1 MIEYR
6 VSFSAP
12 HRHFIQFDALFP
24 HDGGA
29 TLDLQLAAWRPG
41 RYELGNFAK
50 NIRSFKAMNEQGELL
65 SFKKITKDLWR
76 IDADGLENVIITYEY
91 YGHELNAGSSYLDTE
106 MLYLNPVNCFFY
118 KSAAQETPYR
128 ISFELPVNYQIATGM
143 TKESAHVLR
152 AGGFDEL
159 ADCPLIASAS
169 LEHLTYQS
177 RGIQFH
183 IWMQGKITIS
193 TERMLGDFQKFTDAH
208 FDLYGTIPCQEYHFL
223 FHFPPYFV
231 RHGVEH
237 RNSTVIAM
245 GPWTEFGS
253 GTGYLDFLAISCHE
267 LFHTWNIKCIRPIEM
282 QPYDFTSENYSEMG
296 YVAEGVTTYYGDEL
310 LYRCGLMT
318 EDQWHSTLA
327 EAIQEHMDNPGRHN
341 ISVAQSSLETW
352 LDGYGAGIP
361 WRKVSIY
368 NEGCLIAYICDARIR
383 QKTKHAKSLDDVM
396 RRLYQEFGKTGK
408 GYTRD
413 EYKRLLEEEG
423 QCSFD
428 DIFDYLIE
436 GTEDYLPYIIDALN
450 FHGLELRAGASP
462 KYSEA
467 FGGFGTDESSGKVLI
482 SSIYPTGPADLAG
495 LWYGD
500 EIVSINGQTP
510 YKNFQNLLK
519 QSGARVHLKVHRKNG
534 AFETVFEPS
543 ENPVM
548 LRYLVAKKSSTTSS
562 TEG

>member
-12 HRHFIQFDALFP
+12 HRHFIQFEALIP
-24 HDGGA
+24 HDGSA
-29 TLDLQLAAWRPG
+29 HLDLQLAAWRPG

-50 NIRSFKAMNEQGELL
+50 NIRAFKAVNESGELL

-76 IDADGLENVIITYEY
+76 IEAGSLQKITISYEY

-118 KSAAQETPYR
+118 KSAAHETPYR
-128 ISFELPVNYQIATGM
+128 ISFDLPNNFQIATGM
-143 TKESAHVLR
+143 PKESAHVLL
-152 AGGFDEL
+152 ASGFDEL
-159 ADCPLIASAS
+159 ADCPLIASAT
-169 LEHLTYQS
+169 LEHLTYES
-177 RGIQFH
+177 NGVLFH
-183 IWMQGKITIS
+183 IWMQGKITAS
-193 TERMLGDFQKFTDAH
+193 TERLLGDFQKFTDAH
-208 FDLYGTIPCQEYHFL
+208 FPLFGDIPCEEYHFL

-245 GPWTEFGS
+245 GPWTEFGGGS
-253 GTGYLDFLAISCHE
+253 GYLDLLAISCHE

-282 QPYDFTSENYSEMG
+282 QPYDFTKENYSEMG

-310 LYRCGLMT
+310 LYRSGLMS

-383 QKTKHAKSLDDVM
+383 QKTKQTKSLDDVM
-396 RRLYQEFGKTGK
+396 RRLYTEFGKTGK

-413 EYKRLLEEEG
+413 DYKRLLEEEG
-423 QCSFD
+423 GCSFN
-428 DIFDYLIE
+428 DIFDSLIE
-436 GTEDYLPYIIDALN
+436 GTENYLPYVIESLN

-462 KYSEA
+462 KFSEA
-467 FGGFGTDESSGKVLI
+467 FGGFGTDESSGKILV
-482 SSIYPTGPADLAG
+482 SSIYPTGPADQAG

-500 EIVSINGQTP
+500 EIVSVNGQTP

-534 AFETVFEPS
+534 VFETVFEPA
-543 ENPVM
+543 ENAVM

>member
-12 HRHFIQFDALFP
+12 HRHFIQFEATIP
-24 HDGGA
+24 HDGSA

-50 NIRSFKAMNEQGELL
+50 NIRAFKAMNAQHELL

-76 IDADGLENVIITYEY
+76 IDATSLQEITISYEY
-91 YGHELNAGSSYLDTE
+91 YGHELNAGSSYLDSE
-106 MLYLNPVNCFFY
+106 MLFLNPVNCFFY
-118 KSAAQETPYR
+118 KSIAQETPYR
-128 ISFELPVNYQIATGM
+128 ISFDLPARYQIATGLN
-143 TKESAHVLR
+143 KESTHVLH
-152 AGGFDEL
+152 ASGFDEL
-159 ADCPLIASAS
+159 ADCPLIASPS
-169 LEHLTYQS
+169 LEHLSYES
-177 RGIQFH
+177 SGIVFH
-183 IWMQGKITIS
+183 IWIQGKIQFQ
-193 TERMLGDFQKFTDAH
+193 TERMLGDFKLFTDTH
-208 FDLYGTIPCQEYHFL
+208 FSLYGDIPCKEYHFL

-245 GPWTEFGS
+245 GPWTEFGGGS
-253 GTGYLDFLAISCHE
+253 GYLDLLAISCHE
-267 LFHTWNIKCIRPIEM
+267 LFHTWNIKSIRPIEM
-282 QPYDFTSENYSEMG
+282 QPYDFTKENYSEMG
-296 YVAEGVTTYYGDEL
+296 YVAEGVTTFYGDEL
-310 LYRCGLMT
+310 LHRTGLMS

-383 QKTKHAKSLDDVM
+383 QKTNQTKSLDDVM
-396 RRLYQEFGKTGK
+396 RRLYAEFGKTGL

-413 EYKRLLEEEG
+413 DYKRLLEEEASY
-423 QCSFD
+423 SFT
-428 DIFDYLIE
+428 DIFDSLIE
-436 GTEDYLPYIIDALN
+436 GTGDYLPFIIDALN
-450 FHGLELRAGASP
+450 FHGLELRAAASP
-462 KYSEA
+462 KFSEA
-467 FGGFGTDESSGKVLI
+467 FGGFGTDESSGKILV
-482 SSIYPTGPADLAG
+482 SSIYPTGPADQAG

-500 EIVSINGQTP
+500 EIVSVNGQTP

-519 QSGARVHLKVHRKNG
+519 QSGQRVLLKVHRKNG
-534 AFETVFEPS
+534 VFETVFEPA
-543 ENPVM
+543 ENAVM
-548 LRYLVAKKSSTTSS
+548 LRYLVARKSSTTSS